1 MLKNMRTLWPN
12 NSSKNT
18 GKTNLACLLN
28 EKKVQK
34 VFKFNSTSV
43 SDLPMDIHKDEV
55 RELSVIE
62 SKKEN
67 IEIIGNVSSLMFVYC
82 LVGVSF
88 SLTYMASSVTSMYRS
103 LVHLCLWNR
112 DEIERLK
119 QQLTLAR
126 GESSNQ
132 AINNI

>member
-1 MLKNMRTLWPN
+1 MFLALNILMLKNMRTLWPN

-18 GKTNLACLLN
+18 GKTSLAWSVNDIHCTYLFKSFG
-28 EKKVQK
+28 KKVQQ

-43 SDLPMDIHKDEV
+43 SVLPMDIHKDEV

-88 SLTYMASSVTSMYRS
+88 SLTYMASRGGSVTSLHRS
-103 LVHLCLWNR
+103 LVHLC
-112 DEIERLK
+112 
-119 QQLTLAR
+119 
-126 GESSNQ
+126 
-132 AINNI
+132 

>member
-1 MLKNMRTLWPN
+1 MQFYK
-12 NSSKNT
+12 
-18 GKTNLACLLN
+18 C
-28 EKKVQK
+28 V
-34 VFKFNSTSV
+34 V
-43 SDLPMDIHKDEV
+43 LPMDIHKDEV

-67 IEIIGNVSSLMFVYC
+67 IEIIGNVSSLMSVYC

-88 SLTYMASSVTSMYRS
+88 SLTYMASRGGSVTSLHRS